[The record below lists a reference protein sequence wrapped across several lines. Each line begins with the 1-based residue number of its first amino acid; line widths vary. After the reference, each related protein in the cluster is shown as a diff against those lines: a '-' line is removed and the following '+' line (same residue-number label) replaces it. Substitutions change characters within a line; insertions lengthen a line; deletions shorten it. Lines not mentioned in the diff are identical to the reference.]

1 MTKKNISP
9 HAEIFIPIAL
19 VEIYY
24 LLSGASVV
32 LILLLFFYS
41 FVYFMFLTKNPNFL
55 MEALYA
61 TIHPLLAVILYQLL
75 FFGIGT
81 TQSIDGKSITSNGVL
96 TYRGIALIYVAV
108 APASAI
114 IFCAH
119 RIIMK
124 IKGE

>member
-1 MTKKNISP
+1 MARNISP

-19 VEIYY
+19 VELYY
-24 LLSGASVV
+24 SVSGASVV
-32 LILLLFFYS
+32 LIFCLFFYS
-41 FVYFMFLTKNPNFL
+41 FIYFIFLPKNPHTL

-61 TIHPLLAVILYQLL
+61 TIHPILAVILYQLL
-75 FFGIGT
+75 VFGTGT
-81 TQSIDGKSITSNGVL
+81 TQSIDGNSITSNGVL
-96 TYRGIALIYVAV
+96 TYRGIALIYVAM

-114 IFCAH
+114 IFFAH